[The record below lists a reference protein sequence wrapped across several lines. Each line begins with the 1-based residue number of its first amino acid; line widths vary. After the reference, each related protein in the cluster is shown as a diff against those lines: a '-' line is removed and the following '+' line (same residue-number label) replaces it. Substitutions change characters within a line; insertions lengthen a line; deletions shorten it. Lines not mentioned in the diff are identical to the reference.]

1 MPWENNPTGTS
12 PWVQRVESALRHPD
26 GSPDIAAYG
35 RIAHHERDAAILAAV
50 QDTARSLRVMWSAI
64 SRVVG
69 RSGRIRSNAPLQG

>member
-1 MPWENNPTGTS
+1 MSLEKKPGGLGS
-12 PWVQRVESALRHPD
+12 WVRAIEGALRHPD

-69 RSGRIRSNAPLQG
+69 RSGRIRSNAPLRG